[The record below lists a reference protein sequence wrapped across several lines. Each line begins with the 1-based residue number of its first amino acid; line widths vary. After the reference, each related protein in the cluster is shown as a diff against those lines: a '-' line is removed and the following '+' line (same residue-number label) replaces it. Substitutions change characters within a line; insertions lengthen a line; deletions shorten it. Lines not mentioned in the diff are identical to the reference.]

1 MRVPGGLGMMW
12 LEPDFVDVV
21 AAAAAVGGTECFVVV
36 VVVDYDV
43 DSGVEHVV
51 VGVCVHTTG

>member
-1 MRVPGGLGMMW
+1 MTW
-12 LEPDFVDVV
+12 LEPDFVDVA
-21 AAAAAVGGTECFVVV
+21 AAAAAVGGTECFVVVVV

-51 VGVCVHTTG
+51 VGVCVHKTG